1 MGYWLL
7 KEMPGKGYA
16 TEAASAVRN
25 YAFNTVKTKTLV
37 SYIDQENERSK
48 RLAERLGAAHEGD
61 IQLLDF
67 GPHCVYRYASN
78 QPA

>member
-1 MGYWLL
+1 
-7 KEMPGKGYA
+7 MPGKGYA
-16 TEAASAVRN
+16 TEAAARD
-25 YAFNTVKTKTLV
+25 YAFNTLKTNTLV

-67 GPHCVYRYASN
+67 GPHRVYRYASN